1 MSISNALHNFRDE
14 LIKIEESEKE
24 NTSVMVRLRKLN
36 LSFLPTLSWKLLFPL
51 ELLTF
56 LSLTIYCWAEVHF
69 WKRNSSYFMEFW
81 LMHLFIFFG
90 VFIILRGSSSSPSL
104 RSLLK
109 EFWPLLLCHVV
120 LTIDYC
126 LDFDTFTKKSAGTE
140 YYQFTQV
147 LLVPVLFII
156 LNEICGS
163 KLPSKV
169 IYLSLAILIWQMS
182 ILFSDMEFH
191 LSFNTSLFSL
201 VIASVYGFYLVLL
214 RDKLSVYSVLEV
226 IFVLSLSI
234 VLVLPVFILFY
245 HSSTQ
250 NKPNDGFTIY
260 KIMNIILMAILKV
273 LSWGLSL
280 VTLKRIHPL
289 LALLTFRLVSIPDH
303 FIQALVYKLDCV
315 LSGSKVCIIAAIQF
329 IVVHVIYLFSSE
341 DTK

>member
-1 MSISNALHNFRDE
+1 MSITNALNNFRDE

-24 NTSVMVRLRKLN
+24 NTSLMMRLRKLN
-36 LSFLPTLSWKLLFPL
+36 LQFFPTLSWKLFFPL

-56 LSLTIYCWAEVHF
+56 LSMTIYCWAEVHF
-69 WKRNSSYFMEFW
+69 WKRNSSFFIEFW
-81 LMHLFIFFG
+81 LVHLFICFV
-90 VFIILRGSSSSPSL
+90 VFAVLRGSSSPSL
-104 RSLLK
+104 RPLLK
-109 EFWPLLLCHVV
+109 EFWPLLFCHVV
-120 LTIDYC
+120 LTIDSC
-126 LDFDTFTKKSAGTE
+126 LDFDTFTRKSAGTE

-156 LNEICGS
+156 LKEICSS

-169 IYLSLAILIWQMS
+169 IYLSLAVLIWQMS

-191 LSFNTSLFSL
+191 LNFNTSLFSL
-201 VIASVYGFYLVLL
+201 VIASVYGFYIVLL
-214 RDKLSVYSVLEV
+214 REKLSVYPVLEV
-226 IFVLSLSI
+226 IYVLSLSI
-234 VLVLPVFILFY
+234 VLVLPVFILFH

-250 NKPNDGFTIY
+250 SKSNTEFTIS

-280 VTLKRIHPL
+280 ITLKRIHPL

-329 IVVHVIYLFSSE
+329 ILVHIIYFFSSE
-341 DTK
+341 DI